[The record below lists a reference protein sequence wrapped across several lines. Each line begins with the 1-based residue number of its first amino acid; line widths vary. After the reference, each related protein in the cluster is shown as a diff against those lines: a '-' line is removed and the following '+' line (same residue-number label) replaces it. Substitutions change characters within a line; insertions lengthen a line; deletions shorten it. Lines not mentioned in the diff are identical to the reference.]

1 MNYKKIIA
9 LTAAL
14 SMLIFGGCSS
24 SEGATESTEAAES
37 YSVSETTTEAAQEA
51 KAETEAVT
59 EEVTEAVTEEVT
71 ETVTEEVTEAASADA
86 GSITAEEAYGN
97 KNGASWTEALMKS
110 VSEWKKGNVV
120 ISCSAE
126 EDGQIIT
133 TVEMSMYNNK
143 VYMDTQVPGLMSMT
157 MIIDGEKGY
166 LIDKP
171 SKTYSYDTETTYD
184 ADSEVE
190 SVVDTTA
197 DYSAFTEDGIEN
209 IDGTDYIF
217 EKYSIDGSE
226 SVYYYSPDG
235 KLRKVGADG
244 QLMDMTID
252 LLDGPDESYFEI
264 PSDYTEISMEEM
276 SMKMMAGLFEAMGEA
291 SEGE

>member
-9 LTAAL
+9 LTAAI
-14 SMLIFGGCSS
+14 SMLIFSGCSS
-24 SEGATESTEAAES
+24 SEGTTESTDAAGS
-37 YSVSETTTEAAQEA
+37 YSASETTSAAA
-51 KAETEAVT
+51 S
-59 EEVTEAVTEEVT
+59 
-71 ETVTEEVTEAASADA
+71 ETVTETETEAETVTETESVTESMTEAPAADEN
-86 GSITAEEAYGN
+86 SISAEEAYSK

-110 VSEWKKGNVV
+110 TTAWDKGNVV
-120 ISCSAE
+120 FKCSAS
-126 EDGQIIT
+126 EDGEIVT
-133 TVEMSMYNNK
+133 TIEMSVYNNK
-143 VYMDTQVPGLMSMT
+143 VYMDTQVPGFMSMT

-171 SKTYSYDTETTYD
+171 SKTYSFDSETTYD

-197 DYSAFTEDGIEN
+197 DYSSFTEDGIEN

-217 EKYSIDGSE
+217 EKFSIDGSE

-235 KLRKVGADG
+235 KLRKVGSDG
-244 QLMDMTID
+244 QIMDMTID
-252 LLDGPDESYFEI
+252 LLDEPDESCFEI
-264 PSDYTEISMEEM
+264 PEDYTEISMEEM